1 MLGIKNNWIFRIE
14 NQRKAVKKDLTKKAA
29 EMLLQGA
36 TLLSEPCPYCAGVRV
51 IKEGHALCISCGR
64 EPEKKDIPIENTK
77 QEITSS
83 LEGTLKKKL
92 ESLSKEL
99 EEEPNH
105 EKQQEI
111 LKSINS
117 LLETLEKI
125 KNFYVM
131 MILIQSYGNL

>member
-1 MLGIKNNWIFRIE
+1 M
-14 NQRKAVKKDLTKKAA
+14 KKDLTKKAA

-64 EPEKKDIPIENTK
+64 EPEKKDIPKEKTQ
-77 QEITSS
+77 QESS
-83 LEGTLKKKL
+83 LEEILKKKL
-92 ESLSKEL
+92 EFLSKEL
-99 EEEPNH
+99 EEESNH
-105 EKQQEI
+105 EKQQKI

-125 KNFYVM
+125 KNK
-131 MILIQSYGNL
+131 Q